1 MKNQKL
7 TSRWTRKKILIKF
20 IMYLELKQ
28 SDINKLILQY
38 LKNNDFPFTYF
49 TFSKETQ
56 DDNFQYLN
64 HKLEDII
71 LKGLTYLYLESHD

>member
-1 MKNQKL
+1 
-7 TSRWTRKKILIKF
+7 
-20 IMYLELKQ
+20 MYLELKQ

-71 LKGLTYLYLESHD
+71 LKGLTYLYLESHDQLCDIKYNIIDPHNCI